1 MCQDE
6 AGTKPYQGKPISTVN
21 ARYVQP
27 STTRILQ
34 DGEKLESIYELNT
47 TRPFFV
53 QRLSERAYFFGG
65 GFYTT
70 TFYVG
75 NQGVIVF
82 DPPENQGSHL
92 IEAISEVTQLRI
104 TAIAYSHNHA
114 DHLIAAPDLLDAAKK
129 AGVEHIRII
138 ASTATAEKMKRTNG
152 KLPAPNELLQWP
164 KDTFQF
170 EDLTVEFG
178 GFVKFAHCD
187 DAAYYLL
194 VQEKVMHLVDLVNGD
209 QPPFVR
215 FGTASQCLYY
225 RDNANEA
232 GALDW
237 VHLVGGHGNVVSKED
252 IKFVNTYVDDI
263 EIAVG
268 SAMVENKFAAND
280 LDKHVDHAALMLP
293 WVAAVCKSATD
304 KMRPKYGKY
313 YGFERSLP
321 SNAELKLLDMVSYR
335 G

>member
-6 AGTKPYQGKPISTVN
+6 AGTKQYHGEPVSTVDGT
-21 ARYVQP
+21 YVEP
-27 STTRILQ
+27 STTRILKHN
-34 DGEKLESIYELNT
+34 EKLNRIYSLNI
-47 TRPFFV
+47 TRPFFA
-53 QRLSERAYFFGG
+53 QRLSNRSYFFGG

-75 NQGVIVF
+75 DKGVLVF
-82 DPPENQGSHL
+82 DPPENQGSNL
-92 IEAISEVTQLRI
+92 LEAISSITDLPV
-104 TAIAYSHNHA
+104 TAIAYSHCHA
-114 DHLIAAPDLLDAAKK
+114 DHLIATSDLLKAAEN
-129 AGVEHIRII
+129 AGVATVRII
-138 ASTATAEKMKRTNG
+138 ASTATAEKMKLLNG
-152 KLPAPNELLQWP
+152 KLPAPTELLQWP
-164 KDTFQF
+164 KDQFSF
-170 EDLTVEFG
+170 EDLTVDFG

-194 VQEKVMHLVDLVNGD
+194 VEEKVIHLVDLINGD

-237 VHLVGGHGNVVSKED
+237 VHLVGGHGNVGSKED
-252 IKFVNTYVDDI
+252 IKFVNKYIDDL
-263 EIAVG
+263 ERAVG
-268 SAMVENKFAAND
+268 SSMAQIKFAAND

-293 WVAAVCKSATD
+293 WMAEVCKAATD
-304 KMRPKYGKY
+304 KMRPEYGKY

-321 SNAELKLLDMVSYR
+321 TNAELKLLDLVSYR